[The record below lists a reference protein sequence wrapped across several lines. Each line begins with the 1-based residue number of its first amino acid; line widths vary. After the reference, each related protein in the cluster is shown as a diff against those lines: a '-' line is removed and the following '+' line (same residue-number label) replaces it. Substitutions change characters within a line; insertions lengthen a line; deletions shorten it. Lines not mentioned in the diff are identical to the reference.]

1 MPFSIGKKDEKE
13 FHARPGFE
21 LTTKKVRRLTGK
33 KESGTQ
39 ALYQLSHRSVHKCQ
53 PRPSPGSVIYFPFGL
68 ISYKTRSNLSI
79 YNHCLG
85 GRDGLVIKTLSLT
98 LS

>member
-53 PRPSPGSVIYFPFGL
+53 PQLSLGSVPCEGKWLQREDNVSKASCVPSQTTVRLLHFQ
-68 ISYKTRSNLSI
+68 
-79 YNHCLG
+79 
-85 GRDGLVIKTLSLT
+85 V
-98 LS
+98 

>member
-33 KESGTQ
+33 KESGTPS
-39 ALYQLSHRSVHKCQ
+39 ALPTEPPKRSQ
-53 PRPSPGSVIYFPFGL
+53 MSTPTESG
-68 ISYKTRSNLSI
+68 
-79 YNHCLG
+79 
-85 GRDGLVIKTLSLT
+85 
-98 LS
+98 